1 MAMNLQILLCAASL
15 SVFGLVNARPPVP
28 APPPPGECVVQEA
41 LKGRTYIGKCDS
53 MVGSVNQVALSS
65 PSCNAQAGEVCIV
78 GQMPCSGEYQ
88 FFCGNENDGC
98 FAAQHLE
105 YYPTYTGEKLG
116 QFQGIC
122 PQDLTCC
129 HGCSGK
135 ECNFHPPIS
144 SPESLSPEGL
154 QLFNTAFD
162 LADSTIPKVPN
173 ADTNNFGMLNTGSA
187 DLLRRPNSQDNSV
200 QNIDP
205 NIGKTT
211 SDFFK
216 QAPAGIN
223 GNPNLDQK
231 ITLPVQEPA
240 QQESPS

>member
-1 MAMNLQILLCAASL
+1 MFRGGTLGRLPYLYWGKTRVCVPRGLCFISVDADTKAS
-15 SVFGLVNARPPVP
+15 
-28 APPPPGECVVQEA
+28 
-41 LKGRTYIGKCDS
+41 
-53 MVGSVNQVALSS
+53 
-65 PSCNAQAGEVCIV
+65 
-78 GQMPCSGEYQ
+78 
-88 FFCGNENDGC
+88 
-98 FAAQHLE
+98 
-105 YYPTYTGEKLG
+105 

-135 ECNFHPPIS
+135 ECNFHKVLSNEPLIEPLQIADLPPIS

-231 ITLPVQEPA
+231 ITLPV
-240 QQESPS
+240 

>member
-1 MAMNLQILLCAASL
+1 MFRGATLGILPYLYWGKTRVCVPRGLWFISVDADTKAS
-15 SVFGLVNARPPVP
+15 
-28 APPPPGECVVQEA
+28 
-41 LKGRTYIGKCDS
+41 
-53 MVGSVNQVALSS
+53 
-65 PSCNAQAGEVCIV
+65 
-78 GQMPCSGEYQ
+78 
-88 FFCGNENDGC
+88 
-98 FAAQHLE
+98 
-105 YYPTYTGEKLG
+105 

-240 QQESPS
+240 QQESPSLVVPLFGEKK